1 MIKNLSHSVGVK
13 VNMLKEDQRY
23 LSRIK
28 TVFDWG
34 SLFQKREVSVVVL
47 ILVACVIA
55 TTLSPYFLS
64 VANFKNILI
73 SCAVEMIVAT
83 GLTLVLV
90 SGGIDLSVGSVVGM
104 SGIVMTLLF
113 EAGYNTPIAIV
124 GALATGV
131 LTGVVNGILISYANL
146 SPLITTLGTMTIGRS
161 VVFILS
167 GGYAFSSISQSLKQ
181 PFNAET
187 FLGMPNLVWFAIA
200 LFAVFDVLMRNNVWF
215 RKFKYLGGSEVAA
228 MRAGIATR
236 QLKLWGYIICSLLA
250 SVAAI
255 VTVARMGSAFPNTG
269 TGLEL
274 KVITAVVV
282 GGCSIYG
289 GKGTVLG
296 SALGVLLLNLINNV
310 LVILSLS
317 VYWQGVAAG
326 SVLILAILSDS
337 ATQRGKR

>member
-1 MIKNLSHSVGVK
+1 M
-13 VNMLKEDQRY
+13 NMLKKDQPYPSQIR
-23 LSRIK
+23 
-28 TVFDWG
+28 TAFDWG
-34 SLFQKREVSVVVL
+34 GLFQKREISVVVL

-55 TTLSPYFLS
+55 TMLSPYFLS

-73 SCAVEMIVAT
+73 SCAVEMIVAI
-83 GLTLVLV
+83 GLTLVLI

-113 EAGYNTPIAIV
+113 EAGWSTPIAIL

-131 LTGVVNGILISYANL
+131 LTGALNGVLISYANL

-167 GGYAFSSISQSLKQ
+167 GGYAFSSISPSLKGS
-181 PFNAET
+181 FNAET

-200 LFAVFDVLMRNNVWF
+200 MFAAFDVLMRNNVWF
-215 RKFKYLGGSEVAA
+215 RKFKYLGGNEVAA
-228 MRAGIATR
+228 IRAGIPSR
-236 QLKLWGYIICSLLA
+236 RLKLYGYIICSLLA
-250 SVAAI
+250 SIAAI

-269 TGLEL
+269 IGLEL

-296 SALGVLLLNLINNV
+296 SVLGVILLNLINNV

-317 VYWQGVAAG
+317 VYWQGIASG
-326 SVLILAILSDS
+326 SVLILAILSDA